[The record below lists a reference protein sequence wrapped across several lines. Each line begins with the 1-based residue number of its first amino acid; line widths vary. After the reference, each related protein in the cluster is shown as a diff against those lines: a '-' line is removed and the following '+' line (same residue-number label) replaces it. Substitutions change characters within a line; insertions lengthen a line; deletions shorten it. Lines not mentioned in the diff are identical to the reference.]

1 MLYIYKN
8 LSNWGKILFFFI
20 IFIVLIHIF
29 KTNREGFQQ
38 SDDFIFKSNDTLY
51 DDFYANI
58 YDDLVFN
65 NIKDDYEIG
74 QIINNTKPTTESI
87 ILDIGCGTG
96 HHVAE
101 FKAYNF
107 NVVGVDN
114 SAAMIKKAKE
124 YYPQYNFIHG
134 DIINANLFRPNSY
147 THITCLYFTIYYFSN
162 KTVFFQNCFRW
173 LMPGGFLILHLVN
186 RDMFDPIL
194 PPAQG
199 LLLVSPQ
206 KYAKKRITNSKIV
219 FEGFNYNANFDLNKS
234 NNKAV
239 FTEKFNYNNNKSR
252 KNEHTFYMESQKQ
265 ILTDAQAC
273 GFLLQGQ
280 SDLVH
285 CGYEY
290 QYLYYLTK
298 PE

>member
-1 MLYIYKN
+1 
-8 LSNWGKILFFFI
+8 
-20 IFIVLIHIF
+20 
-29 KTNREGFQQ
+29 
-38 SDDFIFKSNDTLY
+38 
-51 DDFYANI
+51 
-58 YDDLVFN
+58 
-65 NIKDDYEIG
+65 
-74 QIINNTKPTTESI
+74 
-87 ILDIGCGTG
+87 
-96 HHVAE
+96 
-101 FKAYNF
+101 
-107 NVVGVDN
+107 
-114 SAAMIKKAKE
+114 MIKKAKE

-147 THITCLYFTIYYFSN
+147 THITCLYFTIYYFKN
-162 KTVFFQNCFRW
+162 KTIFFQNCFRW
-173 LMPGGFLILHLVN
+173 LMPGGFLIIHLVN

-234 NNKAV
+234 NNKAI

-265 ILTDAQAC
+265 ILTNAQSC

-280 SDLVH
+280 SDLIH

>member
-8 LSNWGKILFFFI
+8 LSNWGKILFFLV

-29 KTNREGFQQ
+29 KTNKEGFQQ

-65 NIKDDYEIG
+65 NIKDNYEIG